1 MIADSSWQRDERE
14 KSISNK
20 DIEVF
25 LIFISSINL
34 KKVNIEIA
42 GDNSVW
48 TFLSHISQYWTDFF
62 RKSIN
67 SGVVIVTFRG
77 AIYVANSEFTFQTL
91 TLNFY
96 K

>member
-1 MIADSSWQRDERE
+1 MLADSSGQRDERE
-14 KSISNK
+14 KSINNK
-20 DIEVF
+20 DIEIF
-25 LIFISSINL
+25 LIFISFINL

-42 GDNSVW
+42 GDNGVG
-48 TFLSHISQYWTDFF
+48 TFLSYISQYWTDFF

-77 AIYVANSEFTFQTL
+77 PIYVANSEFAFQTF
-91 TLNFY
+91 TLDFY